1 MPASPHKLRP
11 RYLWFSAR
19 VSDSRPRVLAV
30 VSRFKWVHID
40 YLAALGEHFDLVV
53 AYAGEGGRGAAQ
65 DGINAGIRGVPIG
78 FPKDAGS
85 DAVQARLA
93 EVIADHRPE
102 LVHLMYY
109 NHEDLTLM
117 ARELVGPEVPLV
129 FECRDP
135 ITTLAGATPGDG
147 YFQLERRALE
157 ASDRHIFIS
166 EALRDYYERSH
177 DLDLADALIIPYAFP
192 GFTIAPPQP
201 KLSASDGRTHIALVG
216 TADDEPDHGR
226 WYGDIIRSLVSQ
238 GLVVHSHFH
247 DLEAFGLSLA
257 PYQALSQELEDYH
270 CHPTVPHRPGTE
282 LSELISRYDLM
293 GVFHELGAAKHNESA
308 TLAVCMPTKSVCGW
322 LHGAIPVVCFPHYHG
337 ILERIE
343 QFDIGFVVDDIGEV
357 GRIAADRAAIAA
369 AGERA
374 LACRHEF
381 TTERTAERIRDFV
394 SPLLARQ
401 AA

>member
-1 MPASPHKLRP
+1 
-11 RYLWFSAR
+11 
-19 VSDSRPRVLAV
+19 VLAV

-40 YLAALGEHFDLVV
+40 YLAALGEHFDLRV

-65 DGINAGIRGVPIG
+65 DGIRDGIRATPIG
-78 FPKDAGS
+78 LPRDVGIDSVRPK
-85 DAVQARLA
+85 LA
-93 EVIADHRPE
+93 EAIASHQPE
-102 LVHLMYY
+102 LVHVMYY

-117 ARELVGPEVPLV
+117 VRELVGPDVPVV

-135 ITTLAGATPGDG
+135 LTTLAGATPGDG
-147 YFQLERRALE
+147 YFELERGALE
-157 ASDRHIFIS
+157 ASDRQIFIS
-166 EALRDYYERSH
+166 EAMRGYYERSH
-177 DLDLADALIIPYAFP
+177 DLDLADALVIPYAFP

-216 TADDEPDHGR
+216 TADDQPDHGR

-247 DLEAFGLSLA
+247 DLEEYGLSLA
-257 PYQALSQELEDYH
+257 PYRALAEELEDYH
-270 CHPTVPHRPGTE
+270 CHPTVPHQQGTL
-282 LSELISRYDLM
+282 LSDLISRYDLM
-293 GVFHELGAAKHNESA
+293 GVFHELGAAEHNESA

-322 LHGAIPVVCFPHYHG
+322 LYGAIPVVCFPHYHG
-337 ILERIE
+337 IVERIE
-343 QFDIGFVVDDIGEV
+343 EFDIGFVVDDIGEV
-357 GRIAADRAAIAA
+357 GRVAADRAAVVA

-381 TTERTAERIRDFV
+381 TTERTGERVRDFLT
-394 SPLLARQ
+394 PLLERQ